1 MPSLR
6 YVAAVVGLSL
16 SLGCSSAAEPAFPQL
31 RAYEVDE
38 SWRQPIAPLQL
49 ADHTW
54 YIGTQG
60 LSVVLVKT
68 PEGAVVI
75 DGGMPQ
81 AAPML
86 LGRLRSLGVKPG
98 EVKYIL
104 SSHAHADHAG
114 ALAALKRG
122 TGARVAA
129 SAESAVLLA
138 RGGSDDIHYGD
149 DLQFPPVQAD
159 RVLMDGE
166 AIELGGLRL
175 VAHFTPGHTP
185 GSTSW
190 TWEDRRDGKPL
201 RIAYVDSLSSPS
213 YRLIGTP
220 RYPHIADD
228 YRRTFAKVRALPC
241 DLLLTPHPGASGW
254 TPENAAAPHPEPMTC
269 RQYADEAERNFD
281 AELKKQRGAAR

>member
-6 YVAAVVGLSL
+6 SVAAIVGLSL
-16 SLGCSSAAEPAFPQL
+16 SLGCSSAAEPVLPQL
-31 RAYEVDE
+31 RAYEVDD
-38 SWRQPIAPLQL
+38 SWRQPIPPFRL
-49 ADHTW
+49 ADNTW

-68 PEGAVVI
+68 PEGAVLI

-86 LGRLRSLGVKPG
+86 LERLRALGVKPG
-98 EVKYIL
+98 ELKYIL

-114 ALAALKRG
+114 ALSALKRG
-122 TGARVAA
+122 TGARLAA

-149 DLQFPPVQAD
+149 DLTFPAVQTD
-159 RVLMDGE
+159 RILMDGE
-166 AIELGGLRL
+166 SVELGGMRL
-175 VAHFTPGHTP
+175 TAHFTPGHTP

-190 TWEDRRDGKPL
+190 TWTDRRDGKDV
-201 RIAYVDSLSSPS
+201 RIAYVDSLSSPG
-213 YRLIGTP
+213 YKLIGNA
-220 RYPHIADD
+220 RYPRIVDD
-228 YRRTFAKVRALPC
+228 YRRTFAVVRGLPC

-269 RQYADEAERNFD
+269 REYADEAERNLD
-281 AELKKQRGAAR
+281 AELKKQREAAR

>member
-1 MPSLR
+1 MPSFRLS
-6 YVAAVVGLSL
+6 AALIFLSL
-16 SLGCSSAAEPAFPQL
+16 SGAAVAAEPVLPQL

-38 SWRQPIAPLQL
+38 SWRQPIPPFKL

-86 LGRLRSLGVKPG
+86 LERLRTLGVKPG
-98 EVKYIL
+98 EARYLL

-122 TGARVAA
+122 TGARLAA
-129 SAESAVLLA
+129 SAESAALLA
-138 RGGSDDIHYGD
+138 RGGTDDIHYGD
-149 DLQFPPVQAD
+149 DLPFPPVQTD

-166 AIELGGLRL
+166 TIELGDIRL
-175 VAHFTPGHTP
+175 TAHFTPGHTP

-190 TWEDRRDGKPL
+190 TWTDTRDGKPL
-201 RIAYVDSLSSPS
+201 RIAYADSLSAPD
-213 YRLIGTP
+213 YELVGNP
-220 RYPHIADD
+220 RYPHIVDD

-254 TPENAAAPHPEPMTC
+254 TPENAGAPHPEPMSC
-269 RQYADEAERNFD
+269 RAYADQAERNFD
-281 AELKKQRGAAR
+281 AQLKQQQKAAR

>member
-1 MPSLR
+1 MPSFR
-6 YVAAVVGLSL
+6 SAAAIVGLSL
-16 SLGCSSAAEPAFPQL
+16 SLGCSSAAEPVLPQL

-38 SWRQPIAPLQL
+38 SWRQPIPPFRL

-68 PEGAVVI
+68 PEGAVLI

-86 LGRLRSLGVKPG
+86 LERLRSLGVKPG
-98 EVKYIL
+98 ELKYIL

-122 TGARVAA
+122 TGARVAVG
-129 SAESAVLLA
+129 AESAALLA

-149 DLQFPPVQAD
+149 ALPFPPVQAD
-159 RVLMDGE
+159 RILMDGE
-166 AIELGGLRL
+166 TIELGGIRL

-190 TWEDRRDGKPL
+190 TWTDRRDGKDV
-201 RIAYVDSLSSPS
+201 RIAYADSLSTPD
-213 YRLIGTP
+213 YRLIGNA
-220 RYPHIADD
+220 RYPRIVDD
-228 YRRTFAKVRALPC
+228 YRRSFAVVRALPC
-241 DLLLTPHPGASGW
+241 DVLLTPHPGVSGW
-254 TPENAAAPHPEPMTC
+254 EPEKTKAPHAEPMTC
-269 RQYADEAERNFD
+269 REYADGAERNFD
-281 AELKKQRGAAR
+281 AELKKQREAAR